1 MIEYKIIKESLFY
14 IIIDSFLKNKKK
26 IENRKI
32 K

>member
-14 IIIDSFLKNKKK
+14 IIDSFLKNKKK